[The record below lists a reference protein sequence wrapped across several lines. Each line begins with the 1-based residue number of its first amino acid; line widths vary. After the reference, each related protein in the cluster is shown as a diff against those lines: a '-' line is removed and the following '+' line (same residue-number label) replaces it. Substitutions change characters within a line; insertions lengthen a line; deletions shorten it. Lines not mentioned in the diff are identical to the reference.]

1 MGGRR
6 AELPSWWEFVQWI
19 LASAD
24 RKMFFDEHW
33 RPVSDYC
40 HLCLIR
46 YNYVIHFENIQEEEQ
61 MFVEMMKAETVI
73 KPRREN
79 VNPNDSPDIYEK
91 YFSLL
96 DAADIEK
103 LYDLYKTDF
112 LMFNYKREIPI
123 R

>member
-1 MGGRR
+1 
-6 AELPSWWEFVQWI
+6 
-19 LASAD
+19 
-24 RKMFFDEHW
+24 
-33 RPVSDYC
+33 
-40 HLCLIR
+40 
-46 YNYVIHFENIQEEEQ
+46 

-96 DAADIEK
+96 DPADIEK

-112 LMFNYKREIPI
+112 LMFNYQREIPI
-123 R
+123 RYKENVK